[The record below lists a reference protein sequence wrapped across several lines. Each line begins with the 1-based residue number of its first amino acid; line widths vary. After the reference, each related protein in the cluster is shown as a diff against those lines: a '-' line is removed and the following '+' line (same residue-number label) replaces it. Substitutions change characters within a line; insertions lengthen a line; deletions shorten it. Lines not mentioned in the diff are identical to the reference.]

1 MPERSALIRKIDSH
15 FSALS
20 AEVEL
25 EVRSNLTDT
34 MRRSEDICGGL
45 LNRIYGYHLVNTD
58 QVSSK
63 YPGVDLV
70 DPDQNVAV
78 QVTFSLTQRKIHRTI
93 EVFQKSELSAQYQTL
108 IFFMVARRP
117 KPALVRN
124 HTPFELTVM
133 DFDDLL
139 RELSSL
145 DMEQLWLI
153 EEYLDAELGTLPGEE
168 ISPDYSNTMLPESVR
183 TCAAGDTYADM
194 TLILGNA
201 IAELPAESRQVLSFA
216 MLLPERGLR
225 EALFRDALTT
235 LQKRGLAYLSRNGWV
250 LDVGEYLS
258 IHPYVRKV
266 CLRTLHPAPEDY
278 GEFLDRLWYF
288 EQRFR
293 WDWIPLL
300 ERRAVKQCL
309 AQIYV
314 NAASV
319 TGDPRGIY
327 AQRSAELWRSAN
339 QISQALRWELKL
351 LESYEAS
358 AEPDPWARARA
369 CHFTGECYSLLG
381 DHEPALQYWE
391 ETLRLCTQKLT
402 VQKAD
407 LAAAHYHVGCAHIAL
422 EHYPEAARA
431 LELARNLQREHLAL
445 DHPFREE
452 VQKKIDTAYAA
463 LGQLGTSLQY
473 LRDDLNRETEA
484 RYLWMP
490 VPAGVGLPSFFG
502 REEELRQILARLHR
516 GEKPIFI
523 SGLRGSG
530 KTELVKHF
538 ARNYR
543 LGQVYFT
550 HFDTSFTQIV
560 AGMVRN
566 IRPALPQNTMEQPV
580 EVRCSMVMEVLKNCS
595 ANDILIIDDVSSDAV
610 SLQDPICR
618 ELLALDCRLIFVTDG
633 SPDGSI
639 CVQPLPYEELIQIF
653 REHGAELD
661 RSRMYALIDAVNGH
675 AMTIDLIARAL
686 GRGGA
691 GAVTADQLLDA
702 FSHGLSDGGLGQ
714 AVEPGP
720 YGQQVTERLGTILR
734 LAHFSPAARD
744 VLRYA
749 VLLPDHG
756 IHTDLFWTA
765 LPWDCQDA
773 LHDLISQGWISVE
786 DGIMTFPAA
795 IRAVC
800 RSELNP
806 SEESCAAFLDALWN
820 QYSPMRIDTDKYRQM
835 AEVFSLA
842 AQTLEDRSAQ
852 YILRADTLWRAV
864 GDYRK
869 SREMLDDALPR
880 YEHMLPP
887 DSPELAQ
894 LYNNAGRTYSQ
905 LGMLANALDY
915 TLRAIKICEKIYP
928 ADHPEL
934 AASYRNAGDTY
945 AAMGNHA
952 IALEY
957 LQKSLDILE
966 KALPSDH
973 PDLADIC
980 DSLGGVYG
988 IAGDQK
994 KALEYQMQALEL
1006 RKKLYPEW
1014 HAHLAVSCSNIGSTY
1029 ALLGDHPR
1037 ALEYRLKANE
1047 IYMRVLPSD
1056 DPTLAASYLNLSDS
1070 YSDLG
1075 QYASALEYREK
1086 ALYIYRAT
1094 LPTGHPM
1101 LVTIRN
1107 GITLLREKTGSM
1119 LPT

>member
-1 MPERSALIRKIDSH
+1 MPERSALIRKIDSL

-25 EVRSNLTDT
+25 ELRSNLTDT
-34 MRRSEDICGGL
+34 MRRSEEICGGL
-45 LNRIYGYHLVNTD
+45 LNRIYGYHLVNAD

-63 YPGVDLV
+63 FPGVDLV

-78 QVTFSLTQRKIHRTI
+78 QVTFSLTQRKMYRTI
-93 EVFQKSELSAQYQTL
+93 EVFQKSELSDQYQTL
-108 IFFMVARRP
+108 IFFMIARRP
-117 KPALVRN
+117 KPVVKRDRTTL
-124 HTPFELTVM
+124 ELTVM

-168 ISPDYSNTMLPESVR
+168 ISPDYSITMLPESVR
-183 TCAAGDTYADM
+183 TYAAGDTYADM
-194 TLILGNA
+194 APILGNA

-250 LDVGEYLS
+250 LDFGEYLRV
-258 IHPYVRKV
+258 HPYVRRA
-266 CLRTLHPAPEDY
+266 CLHTLHPAPEDY

-309 AQIYV
+309 AQIYS

-339 QISQALRWELKL
+339 QISKALRWELKL
-351 LESYEAS
+351 LKSYEMS
-358 AEPDPWARARA
+358 EVQDPWALARA

-381 DHEPALQYWE
+381 DHEPALRYWE
-391 ETLRLCTQKLT
+391 ETLQLCAERLA
-402 VQKAD
+402 VQEAD

-422 EHYPEAARA
+422 EHYPEAARE
-431 LELARNLQREHLAL
+431 LELARNLQREHLTPE
-445 DHPFREE
+445 HPFREE
-452 VQKKIDTAYAA
+452 VQRKIDTAYAA
-463 LGQLGTSLQY
+463 LGQLDTSLQY
-473 LRDDLNRETEA
+473 LRDDLNREPEA

-502 REEELRQILARLHR
+502 REEELRQILAKLHR

-550 HFDTSFTQIV
+550 HFDTSFTQTV

-580 EVRCSMVMEVLKNCS
+580 EVRCSLVMEVLKNCS
-595 ANDILIIDDVSSDAV
+595 ANDILIIDDVRSDAV
-610 SLQDPICR
+610 SLRDPICR

-639 CVQPLPYEELIQIF
+639 CVQPLPYEELIQLF

-702 FSHGLSDGGLGQ
+702 FSHGLSDEGLGN
-714 AVEPGP
+714 AGDPGSS
-720 YGQQVTERLGTILR
+720 GQQVTERLGTILR
-734 LAHFSPAARD
+734 LAHFSPSARD

-749 VLLPDHG
+749 VLIPDHG
-756 IHTDLFWTA
+756 IHTDLFRSAIPRDCRDA
-765 LPWDCQDA
+765 LP
-773 LHDLISQGWISVE
+773 DLISQGWISVE
-786 DGIMTFPAA
+786 ENIMTFPAA

-806 SEESCAAFLDALWN
+806 SEESCAAFLDALWD
-820 QYSPMRIDTDKYRQM
+820 QYSPMRIDTDTYRQM
-835 AEVFSLA
+835 AEVFSQA
-842 AQTLEDRSAQ
+842 ARTLEDRSAQ
-852 YILRADTLWRAV
+852 YILRADMLWRAV

-869 SREMLDDALPR
+869 SREMLDEALPR
-880 YEHMLPP
+880 YEQMLPP

-1006 RKKLYPEW
+1006 REKLYPED
-1014 HAHLAVSCSNIGSTY
+1014 HPHLAVSYSNIGSTY

-1037 ALEYRLKANE
+1037 ALEYRLKANV

-1094 LPTGHPM
+1094 LPAGHPM

-1107 GITLLREKTGSM
+1107 GITLLMEKMGSM
-1119 LPT
+1119 LPA